1 VTHVVTNFFR
11 CAETVIQYD
20 FAKTGIK
27 NKGGFQM
34 KIALSLLTAAVVPF
48 GFVVLAIAAV
58 GYVLAKRREAGAI
71 GQLIC
76 TVTRESDRAR

>member
-1 VTHVVTNFFR
+1 
-11 CAETVIQYD
+11 
-20 FAKTGIK
+20 
-27 NKGGFQM
+27 M